1 MDLKDFTK
9 NVLIDLDTAVSEARE
24 ETSRDIT
31 FTGSKENRTVELDIA
46 VAVEN
51 STEKSG
57 SAGIKVLEFA
67 KSDGK
72 MSSESKNSTV
82 SRVKFGINFETLT
95 KEEDGVRV
103 AKMNAQFNDVQ
114 PDSYI

>member
-1 MDLKDFTK
+1 MDLKEFTK
-9 NVLIDLDTAVSEARE
+9 NVLIDLDTAVSEARA

-31 FTGSKENRTVELDIA
+31 FTGSKENRTVEFDIA

-67 KSDGK
+67 KGDGK
-72 MSSESKNSTV
+72 MSLESKNSTV
-82 SRVKFGINFETLT
+82 SRLKFGVNFETLT
-95 KEEDGVRV
+95 REEDDART
-103 AKMNAQFNDVQ
+103 AQINAQFSNKE
-114 PDSYI
+114 PESYM